1 MKNMKSLKWFAIF
14 LFYVIGYNL
23 LNAQSP
29 VSHVSPHKLSFL
41 FDANAVK
48 IPYYRNF
55 ALGANASSVYHAVIV
70 IHGTN
75 RNANDYYN
83 YMLDAAFK
91 GRSLNTAHLIMAP
104 QFLVENDMSAHN
116 LEPDILFWT
125 SAAWKQGDKSLSTPN
140 FPVPEKMSSFAVI
153 DSILLRLVQKY
164 SNLDTIIVAGHSA
177 GGQFVQRFAA
187 GSPLD
192 SVITNEYGIAL
203 RYIIANPSSYVYL
216 NGERRVQ
223 GTRDQFDTPPAQQT
237 IFIAYNDYKYGLE
250 NLNSY
255 MGSVGEEQIRRQYKN
270 RNVIYLLGQDDNNP
284 NDPSLDTSGPAMF
297 QGYYRLERGIIYFN
311 YLNYFYKDEIFDKHL
326 RVIVPGVA
334 HDGYGMFN
342 SKCGVKYIFN
352 SGYCDS
358 VALAVENFY
367 PKRPS
372 NFSLNQNYPNPFNS
386 ETKIDFTLIS
396 TMPVFI
402 RIHDITGRLV
412 KTISNGKIFD
422 AGPNS
427 ISWNGTDNQGNS
439 VCSGIYLFEFTCGK
453 FSGLKRM
460 VLLR

>member
-1 MKNMKSLKWFAIF
+1 MKRIKSLYWLFII
-14 LFYVIGYNL
+14 LFYFLGSYGL
-23 LNAQSP
+23 FAQTP
-29 VSHVSPHKLSFL
+29 VRQVAPHRISFTI
-41 FDANAVK
+41 DTNIVK

-55 ALGANASSVYHAVIV
+55 TLGANVSSVYHAVIV
-70 IHGTN
+70 IHGTM

-116 LEPDILFWT
+116 LDSDVLFWT
-125 SAAWKQGDKSLSTPN
+125 SAGWKRGDKSLSTPN

-164 SNLDTIIVAGHSA
+164 SNLDTIIVVGHSA

-192 SVITNEYGIAL
+192 SVITNEHGIAL
-203 RYIIANPSSYVYL
+203 RYITSNPSSYVYL

-223 GTRDQFDTPPAQQT
+223 GTIDQFDIPPAQQT

-284 NDPSLDTSGPAMF
+284 DDPSMDTSGPAMF
-297 QGYYRLERGIIYFN
+297 QGYHRLERGIIYFN
-311 YLNYFYKDEIFDKHL
+311 YLKYFYNDEISDKHI
-326 RVIVPGVA
+326 RVIVPSVA

-358 VALAVENFY
+358 VALAVDHFY
-367 PKRPS
+367 PKTLS
-372 NFSLNQNYPNPFNS
+372 NFSLKQNYPNPFNS

-396 TMPVFI
+396 AMPVFI
-402 RIHDITGRLV
+402 RIYDITGRLV
-412 KTISNGKIFD
+412 KTVSDGKIFD
-422 AGPNS
+422 AGSNS
-427 ISWNGTDNQGNS
+427 ISWNGTDNQGNN
-439 VCSGIYLFEFTCGK
+439 VCSGIYLFKFTCGK